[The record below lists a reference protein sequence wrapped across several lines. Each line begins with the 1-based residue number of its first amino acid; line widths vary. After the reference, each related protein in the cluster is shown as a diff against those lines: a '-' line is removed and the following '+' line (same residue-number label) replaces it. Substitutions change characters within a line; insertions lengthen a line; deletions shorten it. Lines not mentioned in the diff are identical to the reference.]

1 MSSTAPPHVGPADR
15 IDFTD
20 SRVLVTGGTKGIGAA
35 ITRHFVEADA
45 SVIVAARTPVDD
57 IPAGRFA
64 QADVATSEGVTTL
77 AVSDQYEQEMEY
89 SGDVAKGEFT
99 AFWLRDGRVLAGMN
113 VNIWDVTDVI
123 QTLIRSGARGDKA
136 RLVNPEVPPAEVH
149 TEPLAGARS

>member
-20 SRVLVTGGTKGIGAA
+20 SMVLVTGRTKGIGTA
-35 ITRHFVEADA
+35 IERHFVEADA
-45 SVIVAARTPVDD
+45 RVIVAARTPVDD

-77 AVSDQYEQEMEY
+77 AFSDQYEQEMKY
-89 SGDVAKGEFT
+89 SGDFAKGEFT
-99 AFWLRDGRVLAGMN
+99 AFWLRDGRVRAGMN

-123 QTLIRSGARGDKA
+123 QTLIRSGARVDKA
-136 RLVNPEVPPAEVH
+136 RLVTPEVPPAAVH
-149 TEPLAGARS
+149 AEPLAGARS

>member
-1 MSSTAPPHVGPADR
+1 MSITAPPHLGPADR

-77 AVSDQYEQEMEY
+77 AVSDQYEQELEY

-99 AFWLRDGRVLAGMN
+99 ASWLRGGRVPAGMN

-136 RLVNPEVPPAEVH
+136 RLVYPEVPPAEVH